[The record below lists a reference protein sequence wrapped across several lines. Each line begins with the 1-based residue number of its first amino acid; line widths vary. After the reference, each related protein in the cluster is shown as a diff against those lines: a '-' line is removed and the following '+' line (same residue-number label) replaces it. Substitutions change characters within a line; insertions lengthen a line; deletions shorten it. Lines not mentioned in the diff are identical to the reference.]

1 VGGGVFSETQNA
13 RLSIDQTTITGNSS
27 VGAGGGVFVRGQGSV
42 ATITNSTISGNT
54 AGSYAGGVQTQQ
66 GAVSTFTNVTISGN
80 TAPLWVA
87 LTTGSG
93 SSASLVNVTI
103 AGNISTGLSGSA
115 IGNYS
120 SLTLKNTAIQD
131 GSTGC
136 DGDGAFQSLGHNL
149 DGDDSCHLTGPGDMP
164 NVDAKLGALSDNGGP
179 TQTHALLPGSP
190 AIDHGDNAGCPATDQ
205 RGYARPADGDGDT
218 TAVCDI
224 GAFEYGSSPTPT
236 PTATPTPTP
245 APTGGPAP
253 GDADCDGGVD
263 AVDALQVLRY
273 VAGLPNPAGCIAAGN
288 VKCNDAIDAV
298 DALLIL
304 RWVAGLPVTLPPGC
318 PEMRS

>member
-1 VGGGVFSETQNA
+1 
-13 RLSIDQTTITGNSS
+13 
-27 VGAGGGVFVRGQGSV
+27 
-42 ATITNSTISGNT
+42 
-54 AGSYAGGVQTQQ
+54 
-66 GAVSTFTNVTISGN
+66 
-80 TAPLWVA
+80 
-87 LTTGSG
+87 
-93 SSASLVNVTI
+93 
-103 AGNISTGLSGSA
+103 
-115 IGNYS
+115 
-120 SLTLKNTAIQD
+120 
-131 GSTGC
+131 
-136 DGDGAFQSLGHNL
+136 
-149 DGDDSCHLTGPGDMP
+149 
-164 NVDAKLGALSDNGGP
+164 VDAKLGALSDNGGP

-190 AIDHGDNAGCPATDQ
+190 AIDHGDNAGCPDRDQ

-224 GAFEYGSSPTPT
+224 GAFEYGSSPMPTPTATPT
-236 PTATPTPTP
+236 PTPTLTPTPTPTPAATPTPTP

-304 RWVAGLPVTLPPGC
+304 RWVAGLPVTLPNGC
-318 PEMRS
+318 PEIGS